1 MEQHSLVNFME
12 IKDVA
17 EELKFGQ
24 MAQFMKGMFIP
35 NFSTWLEDAANGYGR
50 LIHADGDMYVGY
62 WCNDKSSGYGEYY
75 HLDGASYKG
84 EWDNDK

>member
-1 MEQHSLVNFME
+1 
-12 IKDVA
+12 
-17 EELKFGQ
+17 
-24 MAQFMKGMFIP
+24 
-35 NFSTWLEDAANGYGR
+35 
-50 LIHADGDMYVGY
+50 MYVGY